1 MTLREYLELHNLSL
15 KAFGERAGLSP
26 ATVLRARDGIC
37 IPSRRSLRAITVAT
51 GGAVT
56 VGDLVALCDT
66 ESKEEIS

>member
-26 ATVLRARDGIC
+26 ATILRARDGIC

-56 VGDLVALCDT
+56 VGDLVVVQDIT
-66 ESKEEIS
+66 IEEDRS

>member
-1 MTLREYLELHNLSL
+1 MTLREYLELNNLSL
-15 KAFGERAGLSP
+15 KAFGERAGLSA

-56 VGDLVALCDT
+56 VGDLVALRDT
-66 ESKEEIS
+66 APKEEIS

>member
-1 MTLREYLELHNLSL
+1 MTLREYLELHSLSL

-56 VGDLVALCDT
+56 VGDLVAVPEIIT
-66 ESKEEIS
+66 EENNS